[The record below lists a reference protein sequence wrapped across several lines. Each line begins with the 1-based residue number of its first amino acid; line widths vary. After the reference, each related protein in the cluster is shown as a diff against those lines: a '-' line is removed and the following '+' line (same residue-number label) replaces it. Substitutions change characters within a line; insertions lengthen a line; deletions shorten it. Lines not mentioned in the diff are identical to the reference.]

1 MKKRERCNMAATT
14 TTASTTTAA
23 PASAPVKPK
32 IKKGRIWIAVIVGL
46 LIILALV
53 KSSSLSSG
61 SSGSDGIKYELRVND
76 LVKQSYTRAQQS
88 GVIIAVPD
96 KWQGVTAFNGKRI
109 DMDILVDDVH
119 WIVRFDRDDS
129 RIFKIYPRNWREKSH
144 LENTVIFNTMEVK
157 IEANQ
162 KVAEAPI
169 AWAIS
174 EARDISSS

>member
-1 MKKRERCNMAATT
+1 MAKPTTAPTAATPAPAAATT
-14 TTASTTTAA
+14 TTA
-23 PASAPVKPK
+23 PAPVIPKPGMNK
-32 IKKGRIWIAVIVGL
+32 TTKWL
-46 LIILALV
+46 LILV
-53 KSSSLSSG
+53 PLVIIMFMSKSSPSG
-61 SSGSDGIKYELRVND
+61 SSGSDGIKYELKVND

-129 RIFKIYPRNWREKSH
+129 RIYKIYPRNWREKSH

-157 IEANQ
+157 IGANQ
-162 KVAEAPI
+162 KVTEAPI

-174 EARDISSS
+174 EARDVPSS